1 MARTVLT
8 LQETSRDGLE
18 VTYAAGDD
26 VNNHSFDNANQD
38 IILHVI
44 NGATVCNVTVVTS
57 MTIDGEAIP
66 DKTINVPA
74 TEDRFIG
81 PFRNDL
87 YGQPEPDAGFAKS
100 VFVDIDDD
108 TNVTIAAI
116 KIGSVDF

>member
-8 LQETSRDGLE
+8 LQPTTRDGLE

-26 VNNHSFDNANQD
+26 VNNHSFDNAGQD

-44 NGATVCNVTVVTS
+44 NGATVANVTVVTPG
-57 MTIDGEAIP
+57 TLDGEAIA

-74 TEDRFIG
+74 SEDRFIG

-87 YGQPEPDAGFAKS
+87 YGQAEPDAGFSKS
-100 VFVDIDDD
+100 VFVDLDDD

-116 KIGSVDF
+116 EVGDVNY

>member
-8 LQETSRDGLE
+8 LQEIVRTGLE
-18 VTYAAGDD
+18 VTYAAADSTND
-26 VNNHSFDNANQD
+26 HSFDNVSQD
-38 IILHVI
+38 IFLHVI
-44 NGATVCNVTVVTS
+44 NGATVCNVTIVTPQ
-57 MTIDGEAIP
+57 TVDGLAVADP
-66 DKTINVPA
+66 VINVPA

-108 TNVTIAAI
+108 SNVTIAAI
-116 KIGSVDF
+116 KAGDVNF